1 MSRASSDTRV
11 IPSVLDR
18 LISNTG
24 SENAGYHQVL
34 RELKQ
39 SVRRDLENLLNTRWR
54 CKSFPPDFEELEVSL
69 MNYGIPD
76 LTNANLGVSQ
86 NREDFR
92 RIIERAIRRFEPRFK
107 SVNVHLIDSPDRY
120 DRTMRFRIDAMLH
133 AEPDP
138 EPVTFDSAV
147 EPSTFIFKVL

>member
-1 MSRASSDTRV
+1 MSRASNDTRV

-18 LISNTG
+18 LIG
-24 SENAGYHQVL
+24 GGEPAGGYHQVL
-34 RELKQ
+34 RDLKQ

-54 CKSFPPDFEELEVSL
+54 CKSFPPEFDELETSL

-76 LTNANLGVSQ
+76 LTNANLGVAQ
-86 NREDFR
+86 NREEFR

-107 SVNVHLIDSPDRY
+107 SVNVHLVASTDRF
-120 DRTMRFRIDAMLH
+120 DRTMRFRIEAMLH
-133 AEPDP
+133 AEPAP

-147 EPSTFIFKVL
+147 EPTTFTFKVL

>member
-1 MSRASSDTRV
+1 MSRAANDTRV

-24 SENAGYHQVL
+24 SETAGYHQVL

-54 CKSFPPDFEELEVSL
+54 CKSFPPDYEELEVSL

-76 LTNANLGVSQ
+76 LTNANLGVAQ
-86 NREDFR
+86 NREEFR
-92 RIIERAIRRFEPRFK
+92 RIIEKAIRKFEPRFK
-107 SVNVHLIDSPDRY
+107 SVSVHLVPSPDRF

-147 EPSTFIFKVL
+147 EPSTFSFKVL